1 MVRGRQATRA
11 YNVTIVTA
19 KALMVLGTGSHAGK
33 SLITAA
39 LCRIFAQD
47 GYRVAPFKSQNM
59 ALNSAATPDGSEIGR
74 AQAMQAEAARVAP
87 TADMNPILL
96 KPSTHTSSQVILQGR
111 VWGQVSAADYFQHS
125 AKELFPAVLESYRR
139 LARDYEI
146 IVLEG
151 AGSPAEINL
160 REQEIVN
167 MRMAEAANASC
178 ILIGDI
184 DRGGVFAS
192 IAGTMQ
198 LLNENER
205 KRIHGYIINKFRG
218 DVTLLHPAIEMMKA
232 YTPIPCVGI
241 IPFLPDVG
249 LDEEDGVAVEDR
261 RTAARVWRGG
271 GDTPARRL
279 RVGVIALPHMSNF
292 TDFDALAAEPS
303 VALAFLSN
311 ASEALDADVVIIP
324 GSKQT
329 LDDLQWLQSK
339 GFAESIRQQAE
350 SSLVVGVCG
359 GMQMLG
365 ADVHDAGGREGGGEM
380 PGLGLLPI
388 RTTLVE
394 DKVTQQTSAQLI
406 APHLFDQPMTHDHAT
421 GYEIHL
427 GETEYQPGARPLLS
441 IVRSDGTTSFDG
453 ATSTDGRIIGT
464 YLHGFFDDDEF
475 RHSFIAAARA
485 ALRLSPATAY
495 VNFRAEREA
504 RFDRLAAHVRQ
515 SIDLETIKGWLG
527 PVSAAASV
535 PGQHSHS
542 EPRRLS

>member
-1 MVRGRQATRA
+1 
-11 YNVTIVTA
+11 
-19 KALMVLGTGSHAGK
+19 MVLGTGSHAGK

-39 LCRIFAQD
+39 LCRILAQD
-47 GYRVAPFKSQNM
+47 GYRVAPFKAQNM

-74 AQAMQAEAARVAP
+74 AQAMQAEAARVTP

-96 KPSTHTSSQVILQGR
+96 KPSSDTSSQVVLQGR
-111 VWGQVSAADYFQHS
+111 VWGQVSAADYFNHS
-125 AKELFPAVLESYRR
+125 VKELFPAVLESYER

-160 REQEIVN
+160 REYEIVN

-192 IAGTMQ
+192 LAGTLQ
-198 LLNENER
+198 LLDENER

-218 DVTLLHPAIEMMKA
+218 DIALLQPAFEMMKG
-232 YTPIPCVGI
+232 YMPIPCVGV
-241 IPFLPDVG
+241 IPYLPEVG
-249 LDEEDGVAVEDR
+249 LDEEDGVAIEDR
-261 RTAARVWRGG
+261 KTVTRVWRDND
-271 GDTPARRL
+271 DTSARRL
-279 RVGVIALPHMSNF
+279 RIGVIALPHMSNF

-303 VALAFLSN
+303 VALAYLAN
-311 ASEALDADVVIIP
+311 AREVIEADVIIIP

-329 LDDLQWLQSK
+329 LNDLAWLQAE
-339 GFAESIRQQAE
+339 GFEQAIQHYAG
-350 SSLVVGVCG
+350 LVVGVCG

-365 ADVHDAGGREGGGEM
+365 AGVHDAGGREGGGQM

-388 RTTLVE
+388 QTTLVE
-394 DKVTQQTSAQLI
+394 DKVTQLTTAQLI
-406 APHLFDQPMTHDHAT
+406 APQLFDQPMNCDTAS

-427 GETEYQPGARPLLS
+427 GSTEYQPGARPLLT
-441 IVRSDGTTSFDG
+441 IRRSDGTTSFDG
-453 ATSTDGRIIGT
+453 ATSNDGRIIGT

-475 RHSFIAAARA
+475 RHSFINSARA
-485 ALRLSPATAY
+485 ALQLTPPAAY

-515 SIDLETIKGWLG
+515 SIDLGAILSFLG
-527 PVSAAASV
+527 LTRAAST
-535 PGQHSHS
+535 
-542 EPRRLS
+542 RR